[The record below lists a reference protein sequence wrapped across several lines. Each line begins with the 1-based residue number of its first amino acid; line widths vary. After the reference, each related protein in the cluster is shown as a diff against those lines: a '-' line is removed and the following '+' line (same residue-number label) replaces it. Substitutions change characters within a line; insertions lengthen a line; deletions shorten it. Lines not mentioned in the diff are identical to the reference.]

1 MNKTLRLIVPDWQ
14 AGNNPL
20 YYLGSN
26 LLKYLIPKN
35 LDQKE
40 ITVPIDVP
48 SNNNSQL
55 KKINGVTAQPTV
67 KNNVE
72 LTTKA
77 IEKEQPDKIITLGGN
92 CLVSQAP
99 FDYLHQK
106 YGDNVGII
114 WFDAHPDISTPDIFP
129 NEHAMVLGNLIG
141 KGDPKLSELV
151 QAPFSPESI
160 FYVGL
165 QKTTKDENKILPDLG
180 LNYQFENNED
190 VNFNKIQTW
199 IDKSHFTKLLIHFD
213 VDVLDPKLFHEQ
225 YFDNPKIIN
234 YDVSNGNLDPD
245 KAIELLQQISNK
257 NDVVG
262 LTIAEY
268 LPWSALKLQE
278 LMNKIKI
285 FK

>member
-35 LDQKE
+35 PNQKE
-40 ITVPIDVP
+40 ITVPIAAPDDK
-48 SNNNSQL
+48 NSLL
-55 KKINGVTAQPTV
+55 KKINGITAQTTV
-67 KNNVE
+67 KKNVE
-72 LTTKA
+72 LTIKA

-106 YGDNVGII
+106 YGDEVGII
-114 WFDAHPDISTPDIFP
+114 WFDAHPDISTPEIFP
-129 NEHAMVLGNLIG
+129 NEHAMVLGNLMG
-141 KGDPKLSELV
+141 KGDPKISELV
-151 QAPFSPESI
+151 QAPFSSKSI
-160 FYVGL
+160 LYVAL
-165 QKTTKDENKILPDLG
+165 QKTTKDEGKILSDLD
-180 LNYQFENNED
+180 LDYQFENNEE

-199 IDKSHFTKLLIHFD
+199 INKNHFTKLLIHFD
-213 VDVLDPKLFHEQ
+213 IDVLDPKLFHEQ
-225 YFDNPKIIN
+225 YFDNPNIIN
-234 YDVSNGNLDPD
+234 YDVSNGNLTPD
-245 KAIELLQQISNK
+245 KAIEILQQISNK
-257 NDVVG
+257 NDVIG

-278 LMNKIKI
+278 LMNKINI

>member
-35 LDQKE
+35 PNQKE
-40 ITVPIDVP
+40 ITVPIAAPDDK
-48 SNNNSQL
+48 NSLL
-55 KKINGVTAQPTV
+55 KKINGITAQTTV
-67 KNNVE
+67 KKNVE
-72 LTTKA
+72 LTIKA

-106 YGDNVGII
+106 YGDEVGII
-114 WFDAHPDISTPDIFP
+114 WFDAHPDISTPEIFP
-129 NEHAMVLGNLIG
+129 NEHAMVLGNLMG
-141 KGDPKLSELV
+141 KGDPKISELV
-151 QAPFSPESI
+151 QAPFSSKSI
-160 FYVGL
+160 LYVAL
-165 QKTTKDENKILPDLG
+165 QKTTKDEGKILSDLD
-180 LNYQFENNED
+180 LDYQFENNEE

-199 IDKSHFTKLLIHFD
+199 INKNHFTKLLIHFD
-213 VDVLDPKLFHEQ
+213 IDVLDPKLFHEQ
-225 YFDNPKIIN
+225 YFDNPNIIN
-234 YDVSNGNLDPD
+234 YDVSNGNLNPD
-245 KAIELLQQISNK
+245 KAIEILQQISNK
-257 NDVVG
+257 NDVIG

-278 LMNKIKI
+278 LMNKINI

>member
-14 AGNNPL
+14 AGNNSL

-55 KKINGVTAQPTV
+55 KKINGVTAQPAV

-151 QAPFSPESI
+151 QAPFSSESI
-160 FYVGL
+160 LYVGL
-165 QKTTKDENKILPDLG
+165 QKTTKDENKILPGLG

-225 YFDNPKIIN
+225 YFDNPEIIN